1 MRLRRAHVVWPAL
14 ALGLAWGLLRL
25 AGGGDHEAVALF
37 EEARPAGVSNPA
49 GVSTAVPT
57 VSASVDADQ
66 AAVLAALAPRWR
78 SLVAAP
84 DAALLRDSVA
94 QLQPG
99 LARRPQ
105 QLWPALAGFGPQ
117 AWTLGVA
124 LVMTVLPTDPAAAL
138 RHAAALARA
147 LPAQAEPLYAA
158 LLEPL
163 AQRREHALL
172 LQALAQAPLAED
184 PRERL
189 RQEVAARWAETD
201 PAGAAAWVQKT
212 GTAPLLPVIHDRWI
226 NHDARSATVFASSLP
241 GPQREA
247 LLREAVSRW
256 LALDGAAAREW
267 LRSQGPQ
274 AGLDPT
280 LAQHASSDE
289 LLRHQPDEALALA
302 QRISDPALRWQTL
315 VTMARHLDDIDP
327 ALTDQWPNRLPLL
340 PAERARLLAEARAP
354 LPELKD
360 E

>member
-1 MRLRRAHVVWPAL
+1 MQPRRAHFVWPAL

-25 AGGGDHEAVALF
+25 TASADDEVGAPFAPLETAAPRAVA
-37 EEARPAGVSNPA
+37 PI
-49 GVSTAVPT
+49 
-57 VSASVDADQ
+57 VSATTVHADL

-78 SLVAAP
+78 ALAAAP

-94 QLQPG
+94 QLQPW
-99 LARRPQ
+99 LARQPD
-105 QLWPALAGFGPQ
+105 QLWPALAVLGPQ

-124 LVMTVLPTDPAAAL
+124 LVIAVLPADPAAAL
-138 RHAAALARA
+138 RHAAALARV
-147 LPAQAEPLYAA
+147 LPAQAEPIYAA
-158 LLEPL
+158 LLEPC

-172 LQALAQAPLAED
+172 LQALAQAPLGEEA
-184 PRERL
+184 RERL
-189 RQEVAARWAETD
+189 RQEAAARWAETD
-201 PAGAAAWVQKT
+201 PAGAAAWVQQT
-212 GTAPLLPVIHDRWI
+212 GGAAPLLPGIHDRWI
-226 NHDARSATVFASSLP
+226 NHDARSATAFASSLP
-241 GPQREA
+241 GPQREV

-280 LAQHASSDE
+280 LALHASSDE

-327 ALTDQWPNRLPLL
+327 ALTDQLPNRLPLM
-340 PAERARLLAEARAP
+340 PDERARLLAEARAP
-354 LPELKD
+354 APAQQGE
-360 E
+360 

>member
-1 MRLRRAHVVWPAL
+1 MLPRRARFVWPAL

-25 AGGGDHEAVALF
+25 TGSGHEGGSPLEAAAAPGVSRPAVASTVN
-37 EEARPAGVSNPA
+37 PTAG
-49 GVSTAVPT
+49 
-57 VSASVDADQ
+57 DAEL

-78 SLVAAP
+78 ALAAAP

-94 QLQPG
+94 QLQPW
-99 LARRPQ
+99 LARQPE

-124 LVMTVLPTDPAAAL
+124 LVMAVLPTDPATAL
-138 RHAAALARA
+138 RHAAALARV
-147 LPAQAEPLYAA
+147 LPAQAEPIYAA
-158 LLEPL
+158 LLEPCAL
-163 AQRREHALL
+163 RREHALL
-172 LQALAQAPLAED
+172 LEALAQAPLGED
-184 PRERL
+184 ARERL
-189 RQEVAARWAETD
+189 RQDAAARWAETD
-201 PAGAAAWVQKT
+201 PARAAAWVQQT
-212 GTAPLLPVIHDRWI
+212 GGAAPLLPAIHDRWI
-226 NHDARSATVFASSLP
+226 NQDARSATAFASTLP

-247 LLREAVSRW
+247 QLREAVSRW
-256 LALDGAAAREW
+256 LALDGVAAREW

-315 VTMARHLDDIDP
+315 VTMAHHLDDIDP
-327 ALTDQWPNRLPLL
+327 ALTDQLSNRLPLM
-340 PAERARLLAEARAP
+340 PGERARLLAEARAP
-354 LPELKD
+354 QPLQQD